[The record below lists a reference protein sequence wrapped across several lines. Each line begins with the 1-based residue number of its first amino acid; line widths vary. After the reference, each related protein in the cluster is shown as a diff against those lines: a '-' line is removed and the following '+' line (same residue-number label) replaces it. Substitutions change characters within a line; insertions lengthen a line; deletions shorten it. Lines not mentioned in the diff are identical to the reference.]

1 MGSEMVAYG
10 VRSGEVMEAAQER
23 VRRAWAKDH
32 GKGLLLWRWEGSTM
46 ASQRV
51 EERTRL
57 HQVIFCIRADFAGA
71 LFLPSREVL
80 RDPWSFALVCAEVWS
95 VGGTVIVNGDLVERD
110 EADSL
115 QRLAGAWAALGVQV
129 DPRQANPTDDDT
141 PADIGGY
148 TGMWETGRLARKLR
162 DDFEFTDQ
170 RIADFLEA
178 TDYPAPKGNWYS
190 ASGVNTLLRG
200 TDRGVEVQTVL
211 TPGSLDDI
219 YRAMVTFG
227 QDAPSL
233 LEEAKAFN
241 AALNQPYAGVLTMTE
256 VGGLPASMDPVADLC
271 ERPRLVT
278 LLSVL
283 SIIGAVYVSSEDS
296 FGSTL
301 EERAIIYAY
310 LRRAGVKV
318 IVNGHRIETEWQGE
332 AATLQSAADS
342 SVRLHAVLRAH
353 DANSVRDNRL
363 SIDSARAFAQTR
375 RTELDQV
382 TFDLIAHGLNKEGFT
397 TRRRVGRW
405 YASSARDLIESN

>member
-57 HQVIFCIRADFAGA
+57 HQAIFCIRADFAGA

-162 DDFEFTDQ
+162 DGSQ
-170 RIADFLEA
+170 RRH
-178 TDYPAPKGNWYS
+178 S
-190 ASGVNTLLRG
+190 R
-200 TDRGVEVQTVL
+200 
-211 TPGSLDDI
+211 LD
-219 YRAMVTFG
+219 
-227 QDAPSL
+227 
-233 LEEAKAFN
+233 
-241 AALNQPYAGVLTMTE
+241 
-256 VGGLPASMDPVADLC
+256 
-271 ERPRLVT
+271 
-278 LLSVL
+278 
-283 SIIGAVYVSSEDS
+283 
-296 FGSTL
+296 
-301 EERAIIYAY
+301 
-310 LRRAGVKV
+310 
-318 IVNGHRIETEWQGE
+318 HRW
-332 AATLQSAADS
+332 
-342 SVRLHAVLRAH
+342 H
-353 DANSVRDNRL
+353 
-363 SIDSARAFAQTR
+363 
-375 RTELDQV
+375 
-382 TFDLIAHGLNKEGFT
+382 
-397 TRRRVGRW
+397 
-405 YASSARDLIESN
+405 